1 VRQHVFHKRTFLFL
15 EQLLL
20 KYGVA
25 DNCIKITDIHE
36 GLDFFFG
43 NRGHALKLIDFLQVC
58 VCVCVRACE

>member
-1 VRQHVFHKRTFLFL
+1 M
-15 EQLLL
+15 
-20 KYGVA
+20 A

-58 VCVCVRACE
+58 FGVGDYDSVGDCDGVDDVDDVTD